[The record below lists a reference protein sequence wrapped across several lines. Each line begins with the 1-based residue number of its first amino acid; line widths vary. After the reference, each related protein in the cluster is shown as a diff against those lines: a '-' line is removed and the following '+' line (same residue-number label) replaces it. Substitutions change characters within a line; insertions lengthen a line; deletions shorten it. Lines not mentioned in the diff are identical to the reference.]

1 MFARLGYAHLDAVL
15 GVRKEVMGHD
25 VRGSVLI
32 VMVPCLVSFRHRAII
47 GWELCPWLRDQLHH
61 FGFRIVRPAWAAE
74 RTLCLLMFSTPNF
87 VE

>member
-61 FGFRIVRPAWAAE
+61 FGFRIVRLVW
-74 RTLCLLMFSTPNF
+74 
-87 VE
+87 VEKTMPVEVFYAKLG